1 MEHFL
6 LKGEELENYNYI
18 IMCHNLMLSL
28 VKRANR
34 HDWHSF
40 KIDIREKDKE
50 EWEKHDIEYWRLH
63 GYKEEISRM
72 YYQHT
77 FFSLWSDYLDYT
89 YEATMAASKMKA
101 SIAYSLLRKPLKDDL
116 YFLELLENK
125 GIEFIYEFLEKPIDN
140 FAIDKFS
147 PEEKKKIISAVAK
160 EAFSEAYGDILYNI
174 RYSKKEEIRFRKN
187 MESNTAYYNDMSIL

>member
-6 LKGEELENYNYI
+6 LEGKELINYNYF

-40 KIDIREKDKE
+40 KTNIREEDREK
-50 EWEKHDIEYWRLH
+50 WEKYDIEYWRLH
-63 GYKEEISRM
+63 GYKKEISQM

-89 YEATMAASKMKA
+89 YEANMAASKMKA

-116 YFLELLENK
+116 YFLELLEYK

-140 FAIDKFS
+140 FAVDKVN
-147 PEEKKKIISAVAK
+147 PEEKRKIINAVAK
-160 EAFSEAYGDILYNI
+160 DVFSDAYGDILYNI
-174 RYSKKEEIRFRKN
+174 RYSKKEEIRVRKN
-187 MESNTAYYNDMSIL
+187 MESNATYYNNMSIL